1 MIQASLKTPRAIR
14 LLRQLIDSGELDRET
29 LARELVTEP
38 RRIEAYAGGT
48 REMPLDRQLCLA
60 LLVIERVPALA
71 RQGHALRGQV
81 IAAIAFASHDII
93 TDAAPRTFARG
104 R

>member
-1 MIQASLKTPRAIR
+1 MQLSLKTPRAIR

-29 LARELVTEP
+29 LARELVIEP
-38 RRIEAYAGGT
+38 TRLDAYAGGT

-60 LLVIERVPALA
+60 LLVIERVPTLA
-71 RQGHALRGQV
+71 REGHALRGQV
-81 IAAIAFASHDII
+81 IAAMAFASHCII
-93 TDAAPRTFARG
+93 TDAAPHSFARG